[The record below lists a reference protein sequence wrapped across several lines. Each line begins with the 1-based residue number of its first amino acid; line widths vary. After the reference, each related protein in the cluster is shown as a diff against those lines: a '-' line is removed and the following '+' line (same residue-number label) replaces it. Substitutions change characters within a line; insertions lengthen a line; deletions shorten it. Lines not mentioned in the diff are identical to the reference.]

1 MRIERGGQPYRSSPQ
16 RQKLFKVQ
24 LLCALLCRQVDIGCN
39 SCDRI
44 VRTACEQQPMVTRGR
59 SYSVPRSSSP
69 APLCCLITALDLTG
83 GKTHPP
89 LSPPAK
95 SLSFSRG
102 RVGIRKIEGGIPSP
116 LSFSLFHFL
125 FYFQALAKAAHAST
139 RWEEVQ
145 VRASGMPDR
154 ASNSVRAEIA
164 RELGS
169 RRYAVHQTLQMLGLH
184 LRGQDEDPA
193 STVRFFEEF
202 FLDQARL

>member
-1 MRIERGGQPYRSSPQ
+1 M
-16 RQKLFKVQ
+16 
-24 LLCALLCRQVDIGCN
+24 CRQVDIGCN

-116 LSFSLFHFL
+116 PPPLSLYFISYFIFRHSLRQHML
-125 FYFQALAKAAHAST
+125 RHAGKKYKCGLPGCPTVLRTASELRSHVSLVHDATPST
-139 RWEEVQ
+139 RRYKCSDCTYAAKTRTQ
-145 VRASGMPDR
+145 
-154 ASNSVRAEIA
+154 
-164 RELGS
+164 L
-169 RRYAVHQTLQMLGLH
+169 RR
-184 LRGQDEDPA
+184 
-193 STVRFFEEF
+193 
-202 FLDQARL
+202 